1 MAVLIS
7 GSNGGV
13 GSAIAR
19 HLLEKTEHQVVLH
32 VHSQRAVADALA
44 EQYSARAR
52 VVSADLCDEP
62 SVVKMFEGLTRDDVA
77 VDGLVN
83 CVGMSSNGMSWKLEA
98 AEFQRIILGNTLPTF
113 LCTKHALAGMR
124 TRKYGR
130 VVNISSVVGE
140 LGAVGVSHY
149 GAAKA
154 AMFGFTK
161 CVAREVVKSGI
172 TVNAL
177 ALGYMS
183 VGIISTI
190 PEAALEQIKQSIPLG
205 RLGDAAEIGAAAAW
219 LLSKEAAYLTGQVMH
234 LNGGLVG

>member
-19 HLLEKTEHQVVLH
+19 HLLEKTDHQLVLH
-32 VHSQRAVADALA
+32 VHQQCAVADTLA
-44 EQYSARAR
+44 VQHPARAR
-52 VVSADLCDEP
+52 VVTADLCDEA

-98 AEFQRIILGNTLPTF
+98 AEFQRILLGNTLPTF
-113 LCTKHALAGMR
+113 LCTKHALLGMR

-140 LGAVGVSHY
+140 LGAVGASHY

-154 AMFGFTK
+154 ATFGFTR

-183 VGIISTI
+183 VGIINTI
-190 PEAALEQIKQSIPLG
+190 PEPALELIKQSIPLG
-205 RLGDAAEIGAAAAW
+205 RLGEANEIGAATAW
-219 LLSKEAAYLTGQVMH
+219 LLSKDAAYFTGQVLH
-234 LNGGLVG
+234 LNGGLGG